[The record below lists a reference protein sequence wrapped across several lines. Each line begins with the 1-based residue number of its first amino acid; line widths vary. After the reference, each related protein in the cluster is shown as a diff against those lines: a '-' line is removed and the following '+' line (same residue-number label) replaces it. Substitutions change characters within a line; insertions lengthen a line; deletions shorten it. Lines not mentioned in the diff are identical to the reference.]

1 MNQKHVPL
9 RKQSK
14 QKQREY
20 YAARRGDWGGLNP
33 VTRKPPNP
41 KAYNRRKSGPSSMH
55 EPRPGFFMSYEG
67 FYAKCSAVFLYVM
80 LLFRMQCCCSI
91 RSAVLSQRFFQR
103 FQRV

>member
-1 MNQKHVPL
+1 MMNQKHVPI

-55 EPRPGFFMSYEG
+55 EPRPGFFI
-67 FYAKCSAVFLYVM
+67 FR
-80 LLFRMQCCCSI
+80 LF
-91 RSAVLSQRFFQR
+91 LSQRFFQR